1 MFFHHR
7 RLKYSWSDRAGTFV
21 RVRSLGEGGGGAPR
35 LCDFSDLPG
44 FMEEEAAARRLLH
57 GPNSVDVEVKSY
69 ARLLFEEVLNP
80 FYVFQVRNR
89 KESKLSYMYPK
100 SIYPYVQLFSIILWS
115 FDNYVAYAS
124 CILLISLITVALSLR
139 ETRRQS
145 QSLHDMVASSGR
157 IGVMVKR
164 GDRFEE
170 VDSSRLVP
178 GDVVAVPRRGGC
190 VMSCDAVLL
199 TGSAI
204 VNESMLTGES
214 VPVTKSAPTPDE
226 EQVGRVVKVQGFR
239 N

>member
-1 MFFHHR
+1 
-7 RLKYSWSDRAGTFV
+7 
-21 RVRSLGEGGGGAPR
+21 
-35 LCDFSDLPG
+35 
-44 FMEEEAAARRLLH
+44 
-57 GPNSVDVEVKSY
+57 
-69 ARLLFEEVLNP
+69 
-80 FYVFQVRNR
+80 
-89 KESKLSYMYPK
+89 MYPK

-157 IGVMVKR
+157 TGVMVKR

-199 TGSAI
+199 TGSSI

-214 VPVTKSAPTPDE
+214 VPVTKSSPTPDE
-226 EQVGRVVKVQGFR
+226 EQVGRVVTVRGFR
-239 N
+239 GDWTRVRTKAFLCSSDFFWKNI